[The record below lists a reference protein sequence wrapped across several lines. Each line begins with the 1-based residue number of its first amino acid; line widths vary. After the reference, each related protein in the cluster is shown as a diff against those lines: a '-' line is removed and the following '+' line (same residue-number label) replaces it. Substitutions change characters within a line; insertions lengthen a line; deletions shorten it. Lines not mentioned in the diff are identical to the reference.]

1 VSDNTSKWRVLCDRG
16 EKDNY
21 DMSDDKTDTVIFSES
36 RKVKTVN
43 LGLTIF
49 RNYELATKSIGDFLT
64 RFEVI
69 ERKLQ
74 GILSKV
80 TASQHD
86 RRNTERVQLEVHAF
100 QWKER

>member
-1 VSDNTSKWRVLCDRG
+1 MSRHENVVSDNTSKWRVLCDRG

-64 RFEVI
+64 RFEAI
-69 ERKLQ
+69 EERPVLDKVR
-74 GILSKV
+74 IRRRLSNN
-80 TASQHD
+80 D
-86 RRNTERVQLEVHAF
+86 G
-100 QWKER
+100 